1 MQLDQGTEYKI
12 NTININGADS
22 MTITVPKYNWKPAKA
37 PIPNA
42 VAYQPPAV
50 AKLPTLIDLRAYASP
65 VDDQGQL
72 GSCTGNAI
80 AGAIDLIDK
89 KTQNKSLRVS
99 RLFIYYQERV
109 IEGDVSQD
117 NGAYIRDGIKA
128 CNQYGA
134 PLETVWPYLANKVTI
149 RPSTAAYIDAAKR
162 KVGSYQRITT
172 QAAGIKAS
180 LNAGFTVVVGFTV
193 YASFE
198 TGTWWQPS
206 GTGQMPYPNVN
217 TEQILGGHAVAI
229 VGYNDAMTG
238 SGGQTGYFIVRNS
251 WGTGWGQSGYFYMPY
266 SVINNA
272 NMSSDFWSVNSVS
285 NP

>member
-1 MQLDQGTEYKI
+1 MPAKKPAQSTSTLALGQT
-12 NTININGADS
+12 
-22 MTITVPKYNWKPAKA
+22 PKYNWRPDKPDARDHIFEQLNT
-37 PIPNA
+37 IP
-42 VAYQPPAV
+42 PT
-50 AKLPTLIDLRAYASP
+50 LPTSIDLRP
-65 VDDQGQL
+65 HCPPIVDQGQI

-80 AGAIDLIDK
+80 ASIVEYYDN
-89 KTQNKSLRVS
+89 THNKAGVIVS

-109 IEGDVSQD
+109 YEGTTYYDA
-117 NGAYIRDGIKA
+117 GAYIRDGIKA

-134 PLETVWPYLANKVTI
+134 PLETVWPYLANKVTT
-149 RPSTAAYIDAAKR
+149 RPSTAAYTDAAKR

-180 LNAGFTVVVGFTV
+180 LNAGYPVVIGFTV

-198 TGTWWQPS
+198 TGTWWQPT

-238 SGGQTGYFIVRNS
+238 PAGTGYFIVRNS
-251 WGTGWGQSGYFYMPY
+251 WGTGWGKSGYFYMPY

-272 NMSSDFWSVNSVS
+272 NMSSDFWAVTQVA

>member
-1 MQLDQGTEYKI
+1 MPAKKPAQSTSTLALGPT
-12 NTININGADS
+12 
-22 MTITVPKYNWKPAKA
+22 PKYNWRPDKPDARDHIFEQLNT
-37 PIPNA
+37 IP
-42 VAYQPPAV
+42 
-50 AKLPTLIDLRAYASP
+50 PTLPASIDLRP
-65 VDDQGQL
+65 HCPPIVDQGQI

-80 AGAIDLIDK
+80 AGIVEYYDN
-89 KTQNKSLRVS
+89 THNKAGIIVS

-109 IEGDVSQD
+109 YEGTTYYDA
-117 NGAYIRDGIKA
+117 GAYIRDGIKA

-134 PLETVWPYLANKVTI
+134 PLETIWPYLSNKVTT
-149 RPSTAAYIDAAKR
+149 RPSTAAYTDAAKR

-180 LNAGFTVVVGFTV
+180 LNAGFPVVIGFTV

-198 TGTWWQPS
+198 SGTWWQPS

-217 TEQILGGHAVAI
+217 TESVLGGHAVAI

-238 SGGQTGYFIVRNS
+238 PGGQTGYFIVRNS

-272 NMSSDFWSVNSVS
+272 NMSSDFWSVNSVT

>member
-1 MQLDQGTEYKI
+1 MPAKKPARSTSSLALGPT
-12 NTININGADS
+12 
-22 MTITVPKYNWKPAKA
+22 PKYNWRPDKPDARDHIFEKLNE
-37 PIPNA
+37 IPA
-42 VAYQPPAV
+42 TLPASV
-50 AKLPTLIDLRAYASP
+50 DLRSHCP
-65 VDDQGQL
+65 PIVDQGQI

-80 AGAIDLIDK
+80 AGIVEYYDN
-89 KTQNKSLRVS
+89 THNKAGVIVS

-109 IEGDVSQD
+109 LEGTTYYDA
-117 NGAYIRDGIKA
+117 GAYIRDGIKA

-134 PLETVWPYLANKVTI
+134 PLETIWPYLSNKVTT
-149 RPSTAAYIDAAKR
+149 RPSTAAYTDAAKR

-180 LNAGFTVVVGFTV
+180 LNSGYPVVVGFTV

-206 GTGQMPYPNVN
+206 GTGFMPYPNVN
-217 TEQILGGHAVAI
+217 TESVLGGHAVAI
-229 VGYNDAMTG
+229 VGYNDNLNGG
-238 SGGQTGYFIVRNS
+238 SFICRNS

-266 SVINNA
+266 TVINNA
-272 NMSSDFWSVNSVS
+272 NMSSDFWAVTQVS

>member
-1 MQLDQGTEYKI
+1 MPAKKPAQSTSTLALGATPRFNWRPDKPDSRDHIFEKL
-12 NTININGADS
+12 NTI
-22 MTITVPKYNWKPAKA
+22 PATL
-37 PIPNA
+37 
-42 VAYQPPAV
+42 PPS
-50 AKLPTLIDLRAYASP
+50 IDLRSHCPP
-65 VDDQGQL
+65 VVDQGQI

-80 AGAIDLIDK
+80 ASIVEYYDN
-89 KTQNKSLRVS
+89 THNKSGLIVS

-109 IEGDVSQD
+109 LEGTTYYDA
-117 NGAYIRDGIKA
+117 GAYIRDGIKA

-134 PLETVWPYLANKVTI
+134 PLETTWPYLANKVTT
-149 RPSTAAYIDAAKR
+149 RPSTAAYTDAAKR

-180 LNAGFTVVVGFTV
+180 INAGFPVVIGFTV

-198 TGTWWQPS
+198 SGTWWQPS
-206 GTGQMPYPNVN
+206 DTGKMPYPNVN
-217 TEQILGGHAVAI
+217 TEQVLGGHAVAI

-238 SGGQTGYFIVRNS
+238 PGGQTGYFIVRNS

-272 NMSSDFWSVNSVS
+272 NMSSDFWSVNSVT